1 MLGAVVS
8 SSEWSSEAM
17 SMRQPALA
25 LQLRGQRAAA
35 PEQGGELRRSLCHRL
50 PSSPRAHLS
59 LDAPCQHAVP
69 ATPMSLA
76 DQQAARTHLQA
87 VAPAKS
93 HEHGDWAD
101 SAVAGQRARCR
112 LCPRPC
118 CLCRVSPSH
127 ALTDG
132 IMFADNG
139 RAWSPDVLGTD
150 LRHRHPRKRCLGRH
164 QGHRGGQR
172 RRCAPPACDLGT
184 GCWSAV
190 SRARWLGSRA
200 EPRMRAAHRLH
211 SCATVL
217 SRGSQHLWCWAE
229 LSGASGRIRGVLQL
243 PRRPIGSNLCED
255 GSLVG

>member
-76 DQQAARTHLQA
+76 DQQAARTHLQV

-93 HEHGDWAD
+93 HEHTDWAG

-132 IMFADNG
+132 IMFADHG
-139 RAWSPDVLGTD
+139 RAWSPDVLGAAHAAAIKMGAVAHHGWRGNSFASHAPRAIRPDLSGESACPAVSD
-150 LRHRHPRKRCLGRH
+150 LRVPWGLRFWNVHNVVHVSCRAFSASREQL
-164 QGHRGGQR
+164 
-172 RRCAPPACDLGT
+172 CAIP
-184 GCWSAV
+184 
-190 SRARWLGSRA
+190 
-200 EPRMRAAHRLH
+200 
-211 SCATVL
+211 
-217 SRGSQHLWCWAE
+217 
-229 LSGASGRIRGVLQL
+229 
-243 PRRPIGSNLCED
+243 
-255 GSLVG
+255 

>member
-76 DQQAARTHLQA
+76 DQQAARTHLQV

-93 HEHGDWAD
+93 HEHTDWAG

-132 IMFADNG
+132 IMFADHG

-150 LRHRHPRKRCLGRH
+150 LRHRHPRQRCLGRY

-184 GCWSAV
+184 GVLEC
-190 SRARWLGSRA
+190 
-200 EPRMRAAHRLH
+200 RAAGTVVGVAGRRRGMTGGGH
-211 SCATVL
+211 SMA
-217 SRGSQHLWCWAE
+217 RACW
-229 LSGASGRIRGVLQL
+229 R
-243 PRRPIGSNLCED
+243 
-255 GSLVG
+255 

>member
-35 PEQGGELRRSLCHRL
+35 PEQGGELKRSLYHRL

-59 LDAPCQHAVP
+59 LEAPCQHAVP

-76 DQQAARTHLQA
+76 DQQAARTHLQV

-93 HEHGDWAD
+93 HEHGDWAG

-132 IMFADNG
+132 IMFADHG

-150 LRHRHPRKRCLGRH
+150 LRHRHPRQRCLGRH

-200 EPRMRAAHRLH
+200 EPRMRASWLRDRAHPGAPAPLVLGRAPWRFGADAKACCSFRDEIRHAIAH
-211 SCATVL
+211 SV
-217 SRGSQHLWCWAE
+217 
-229 LSGASGRIRGVLQL
+229 
-243 PRRPIGSNLCED
+243 CERCNE
-255 GSLVG
+255 